1 MEFRILGPLEVRSDG
16 RALDLGGPKQR
27 ALLAALLLQPNRVVA
42 RDRLVDLL
50 WDDDPPDTARKAL
63 QMYVSKLRKAIGR
76 ERLETRAPGYLVA
89 VDDDELDLARFERLR
104 AAGRFDEALALW
116 RGPALADLAS
126 HRFATA
132 EVARLEELRV
142 TCVEERIERALEDGG
157 HAALAGELEAL
168 VAEHPHRERLRS
180 QLMLALY
187 RSGRQAE
194 ALEAYQAAR
203 TTLVDELGIEPGR
216 ELQALHRA
224 MLEQDPALDRPE
236 PPVAAEAPKSAF
248 VGREREL
255 GELARGL
262 DDALAG
268 HGRLFLVA
276 GEPGAGK
283 SRLADE
289 LGRQAAERGARVV
302 VGRCWEAGGA
312 PPYWPWVQ
320 ALGRLP
326 EPPELDTEGARF
338 RLFQATSAFLRA
350 SAEGEP
356 LVLVLDDLH
365 AADEPSL
372 LLLRFVARE
381 LADCRLLAIAAY
393 RDVDP
398 AMRDPLHAT
407 LAELVREPQ
416 TVQMHLAGLGE
427 RDVGQYLELSTG
439 ARPTPSLVEEVHAET
454 DGNPLFVV
462 ELVRLLDAEGLLGE
476 PRAEVPIPPGIR
488 AVIARRVGRLSEP
501 CRALLHSASVLGREF
516 GLDALAEM
524 GTLARDE
531 LLDTLDEAMA
541 ERIVVDAPAAPGQL
555 RFGHALIR
563 DTLYDDLTSARR
575 LRLHLAA
582 GEALEAVYAGDPE
595 PHLAELAH
603 HFRAA
608 APVGATDRAVAYSRR
623 AGDRAIATL
632 AFEEAERQYEA
643 ALILVDDA
651 AERCELLLGVGEAR
665 ARAGD
670 TPASKRAFREAA
682 DLAERTGLS
691 EALARAAL
699 GYGARMIW
707 DVSRDDDALLQLLER
722 ALATIGTDDSP
733 LRVRLLA
740 RIAGGPLRDST
751 ASPQRREALGAEA
764 LACARRLGD
773 PATLAYALQ
782 GYILAHHS
790 PDHTRRQLELADELV
805 AVATEAGDKER
816 IVEGGEERL
825 DALVELGDV
834 EGAKATLAAMAK
846 VAAELRQPSHAWF
859 VAVYE
864 ALFALLDGRL
874 DEAEDL
880 VVRARSIGE
889 RAQTWSAEVSY
900 RLQLY
905 LLRREQGRLT
915 EVEGLM
921 RDSVETYSTY
931 PIFGCVHAQVLAELG
946 RTGEARAALEA
957 LVGDDGVTL
966 PFDEEWLVS
975 MGLLAETAAAVED
988 AGRAAVLYELL
999 APYGDRVAIC
1009 YPEISTGPVARYLG
1023 ILAATSGRRR
1033 DAARHFAEAIAL
1045 AERIGAR
1052 PWVDRTRL
1060 AASG

>member
-16 RALDLGGPKQR
+16 RVLDLGGPQRR

-50 WDDDPPDTARKAL
+50 WDDDPPETARKVL
-63 QMYVSKLRKAIGR
+63 QLHVSQLRKAIGR
-76 ERLETRAPGYLVA
+76 ERLQTRAPGYLIA
-89 VDDDELDLARFERLR
+89 LGEDELDLARFERLR

-126 HRFATA
+126 QRFIAA
-132 EVARLEELRV
+132 EVARLEEMRV
-142 TCVEERIERALEDGG
+142 ACVEERVERALEDGG

-168 VAEHPHRERLRS
+168 VAEHPHRERLRG

-194 ALEAYQAAR
+194 ALQAYRAAR
-203 TTLVDELGIEPGR
+203 RALVDELGIEPGR

-224 MLEQDPALDRPE
+224 VLEQDPALDLPSE
-236 PPVAAEAPKSAF
+236 AAAGGPRGAF
-248 VGREREL
+248 VGRDREL
-255 GELARGL
+255 GELERGL
-262 DDALAG
+262 DDAFGG

-289 LGRQAAERGARVV
+289 LGRQAAERGARVL

-338 RLFQATSAFLRA
+338 WLFQATSAFLRA

-381 LADCRLLAIAAY
+381 LADCRLLLIAAY

-407 LAELVREPQ
+407 LAELVREPH
-416 TVQMHLAGLGE
+416 TAQMHLAGLGE
-427 RDVGQYLELSTG
+427 RAVGRYLELSTG
-439 ARPTPSLVEEVHAET
+439 ARPTSSLVEEVHAET

-501 CRALLHSASVLGREF
+501 CRALLYSASVLGREF

-524 GTLARDE
+524 CTLARDE

-575 LRLHLAA
+575 LRLHLSA
-582 GEALEAVYAGDPE
+582 GEALEAVYEADPE

-623 AGDRAIATL
+623 AGDRAIVTL

-651 AERCELLLGVGEAR
+651 AERCELLLGLGEAR

-707 DVSRDDDALLQLLER
+707 DVARDDDAVLQLLER
-722 ALATIGTDDSP
+722 ALTTIGTDDSP

-751 ASPQRREALGAEA
+751 ASAQRREALGAEA
-764 LACARRLGD
+764 LACARRVGD

-834 EGAKATLAAMAK
+834 EGAKAELAAMTK

-864 ALFALLDGRL
+864 ALFALLEGRL
-874 DEAEDL
+874 DEAENL
-880 VVRARSIGE
+880 VVRARPIGE
-889 RAQTWSAEVSY
+889 RALTWSAEVSY

-921 RDSVETYSTY
+921 RDSVATYSTY
-931 PIFGCVHAQVLAELG
+931 PIFRCVHAQVLAELG

-957 LVGDDGVTL
+957 LVGDDGVSL

-975 MGLLAETAAAVED
+975 MGLLSETAAAVKD
-988 AGRAAVLYELL
+988 AGRAAVLYQLL
-999 APYGDRVAIC
+999 APYGDRIAIC

-1023 ILAATSGRRR
+1023 ILAATLGRTR
-1033 DAARHFAEAIAL
+1033 DAERHFAEAVAL